1 MNIDKA
7 PGTKG
12 KDEPKINRESIKQV
26 KDALEPVFRRMTNE

>member
-26 KDALEPVFRRMTNE
+26 KDARSQFLGE